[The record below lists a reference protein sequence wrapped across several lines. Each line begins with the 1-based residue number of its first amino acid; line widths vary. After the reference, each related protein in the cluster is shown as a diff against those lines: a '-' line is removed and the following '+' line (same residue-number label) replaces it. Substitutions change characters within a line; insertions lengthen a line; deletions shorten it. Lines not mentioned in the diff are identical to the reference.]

1 MENEN
6 KFNELIASLQ
16 SKIDN
21 IAASVNNIEG
31 ERISRKQAEEA
42 AAAQKAKEEHETQL
56 KAAWEEEFKKKYGI
70 TAEAPITDNAGSKQ
84 TPEPNT
90 SSADTVNPTK
100 PANPVGLAPTIKVQ
114 ETTTTYKTVDE
125 IIAEQRAKRNNWQ
138 PRNYTWKGKPQIKY
152 LKLILEE
159 EKTRFT
165 SLLSLIIRRNG
176 GKRL

>member
-6 KFNELIASLQ
+6 KFNDLIASLQ

-70 TAEAPITDNAGSKQ
+70 TAEAPNTNTAGGENQ
-84 TPEPNT
+84 APETNT
-90 SSADTVNPTK
+90 TTAETANPSN
-100 PANPVGLAPTIKVQ
+100 PSNQPVGLTPTVKVQ
-114 ETTTTYKTVDE
+114 ENTPAYKTVDE
-125 IIAEQRAKRNNWQ
+125 IIAEQRAKRNRW
-138 PRNYTWKGKPQIKY
+138 
-152 LKLILEE
+152 
-159 EKTRFT
+159 
-165 SLLSLIIRRNG
+165 
-176 GKRL
+176 